1 MFVLAAAAPGGLLLP
16 CVSVFG
22 GVPRFVF
29 VLEVE
34 VVMILLPLFGN
45 GFSFSSAGNLLG
57 AELLLECVFAMTFET
72 TGFPLAAGSLASD
85 SPAVH
90 PQLLLIALGPVG
102 SGNLPAGVLHLV
114 PEAEPGRAP
123 LAVAGLAIAN
133 AC

>member
-1 MFVLAAAAPGGLLLP
+1 MSMFFGDTLLGAFMFVLAAAAPGGLLLP

-57 AELLLECVFAMTFET
+57 A
-72 TGFPLAAGSLASD
+72 
-85 SPAVH
+85 
-90 PQLLLIALGPVG
+90 
-102 SGNLPAGVLHLV
+102 
-114 PEAEPGRAP
+114 
-123 LAVAGLAIAN
+123 
-133 AC
+133 